1 MGSLLDILQ
10 FFHLLGTEPNIP
22 VSVFIPMIAVIGC
35 LAGLCFYFFVRYHNA
50 KADNSYLRNVKRHH
64 PEAGSLLKTYCV
76 NGDLF
81 GMYADGKGDSY
92 ELIIQNKCAGCALP
106 SQMDRSFYPAS
117 VVTPKQ
123 PPTSEHPLRR
133 AKDAPPPAYKTTD
146 SDGDNM
152 MQMQSSLSLQQSM
165 ALALSTSHTGV
176 TQDVCASVSDSSDN
190 YSASDT
196 SSSCTSD

>member
-50 KADNSYLRNVKRHH
+50 KVENNYARHAKH
-64 PEAGSLLKTYCV
+64 QHTEAGSLLKTYCV

-92 ELIIQNKCAGCALP
+92 ELIIQNQCAGCAFP
-106 SQMDRSFYPAS
+106 SQTDSSLYMTRDVS
-117 VVTPKQ
+117 TKQ
-123 PPTSEHPLRR
+123 PSATTHPLRR
-133 AKDAPPPAYKTTD
+133 AKDAPARRSAT
-146 SDGDNM
+146 SDEDNSL
-152 MQMQSSLSLQQSM
+152 QMQSSLTLHQSM
-165 ALALSTSHTGV
+165 ALASQVSQDTCTSST
-176 TQDVCASVSDSSDN
+176 DSSGSD
-190 YSASDT
+190 ASC
-196 SSSCTSD
+196 SCAGD